1 MAHTFLVHE
10 ACFSLPSH
18 ARRLRL
24 FVSWSCFH
32 RCMRTGAVPGI
43 GTGGRRVGGGDAQDA
58 RLSSVTAPAPSSGSK
73 GLAALLVKSVS
84 LSSLFKPSVD
94 SDTPTVNKHHSLC

>member
-1 MAHTFLVHE
+1 M
-10 ACFSLPSH
+10 
-18 ARRLRL
+18 
-24 FVSWSCFH
+24 
-32 RCMRTGAVPGI
+32 
-43 GTGGRRVGGGDAQDA
+43 
-58 RLSSVTAPAPSSGSK
+58 TAPAPSSGSK